1 MADINIKAKLTTDTG
16 DSKEKIDGVNSSL
29 QDTTKTMSGGVG
41 MFSNLKKALAETS
54 IGFTVGGKSA
64 EGFGKGLM
72 VISNNPI
79 IKIIEII
86 GRILGALAEKFGKME
101 AVSDALGKAFGTLS
115 GVFSKFINSVLTPL
129 IDGFVWLVDL
139 FTHSVVAILD
149 TLGITSQK
157 TAERMGEITDALDD
171 LEDSEKDAAI
181 ATAEANRKL
190 QEAREIAA
198 DANIP
203 IKERIEALKLAGKIE
218 KEELDKVVKMNQTK
232 AALTMESIAME
243 LGAKDTLIAKIKEGT
258 LESLKAARIEL
269 AAMKNVDKEKLYA
282 IDQQIIAAENA
293 AAQSAKIGKK
303 TEAGI
308 KALQKEDEAAQK
320 EKADKIKAA
329 NEKAAAEEKRFQD
342 LKNKLINEANLAA
355 IKDEAELAKQRA
367 RNNEKDKLKEVDALK
382 VSEEK
387 KASLRA
393 MIHTS
398 ALQEIAKI
406 DKDAAEKKAK
416 EQADFDKA
424 LNKLHIETLL
434 AGVID
439 ARAKEQAALD
449 LGFQEKFEQAK
460 EQYKKDSAKLNEVQ
474 NELATQQRLA
484 QQTLEDK
491 WKKEDEAKK
500 KEQDKK
506 EAEIAAELLDRGKSP
521 QELELEKLE
530 ESYKKKIAIAKDNN
544 DLLLAIDE
552 DYRRQKQALDDLHHQ
567 QQIESVSGALGKI
580 SEVVG
585 KQTAAGKGLAVAE
598 ATINTLVAGTNAL
611 KAIKTAKSPVE
622 ALAGI
627 ATMAAV
633 ISSGFKTVKQIIATP
648 VPGASGGGGS
658 TPQISTTAPVLPTQT
673 STKLDSASIQG
684 VGSAAGAGVGRSF
697 VLSTDIKNDAER
709 AATLNR
715 AARLG

>member
-16 DSKEKIDGVNSSL
+16 DSKEKIDSVNSSL
-29 QDTTKTMSGGVG
+29 QNTNKTASSGVG
-41 MFSNLKKALAETS
+41 SFANLKKSLVEISPAAESAHKATGLFNSALNILRA
-54 IGFTVGGKSA
+54 
-64 EGFGKGLM
+64 
-72 VISNNPI
+72 NPI
-79 IKIIEII
+79 IATITVLV
-86 GRILGALAEKFGKME
+86 GLVMALFQPFKKME
-101 AVSDALGKAFGTLS
+101 GVSDALGKAFGTLS
-115 GVFSKFINSVLTPL
+115 AIFSKFINGILTPL
-129 IDGFVWLVDL
+129 IEGFTKLTEL
-139 FTHSVVAILD
+139 FTGGVVWILEK
-149 TLGITSQK
+149 LGITSK
-157 TAERMGEITDALDD
+157 EAAERSGELVSQLDD
-171 LEDSEKDAAI
+171 LEDAAKSNSL
-181 ATAEANRKL
+181 ALAESNRKL
-190 QEAREIAA
+190 QEAREAADDANLPIAERIAA
-198 DANIP
+198 L
-203 IKERIEALKLAGKIE
+203 KEAGEIE
-218 KEELDKVVKMNQTK
+218 KATLTESAEWNRKVAAIKMEQL
-232 AALTMESIAME
+232 ADEM
-243 LGAKDTLIAKIKEGT
+243 GARDEVIQKIREGSV
-258 LESLKAARIEL
+258 ESLKAARNEL
-269 AAMKNVDKEKLYA
+269 LLDKKLKREQLDALSGFLEK
-282 IDQQIIAAENA
+282 AENE
-293 AAQSAKIGKK
+293 AAQAARVGKK
-303 TEAGI
+303 TEKQI
-308 KALQKEDEAAQK
+308 KSLQKEEESAQK

-567 QQIESVSGALGKI
+567 QQLESVSGALGKI

-633 ISSGFKTVKQIIATP
+633 IASGFKTVKQIIATP

-684 VGSAAGAGVGRSF
+684 VGSAVGGGVGRSF